1 MLANP
6 WLHQAS
12 GSGEIF
18 PSDPV
23 LWLARAM
30 SHGKHPQHFPSD
42 NVRNVVG
49 KHAQIHPPITTRSWA
64 MEFRMGSDPQ
74 QAPIHFVFESLPE
87 SGPLG
92 LVMADGSQ
100 KLELRFLEERDPHG
114 ARRSCAWRIA
124 SS

>member
-1 MLANP
+1 MLSNS

-12 GSGEIF
+12 GSGDVF

-49 KHAQIHPPITTRSWA
+49 KHAQIHPPITTRSRA

-92 LVMADGSQ
+92 LAMANGSQ
-100 KLELRFLEERDPHG
+100 QLELRFLEERDPHG